1 MTIQHSEGVSI
12 TGVCRIDHINTKI
25 VVQRPVRDMMP
36 TRAVANQTL
45 AESQSYPQLPYV
57 ASAAACKPCSA
68 ERVRPPGNRS
78 QRETSRE
85 RGGVAI
91 SGPAPSFP
99 ITRGRRQPN
108 ASATQLQDTAD
119 FLACLSENDWT
130 IGSPTR
136 HSDSVSD
143 HVADS

>member
-57 ASAAACKPCSA
+57 ASAAAL
-68 ERVRPPGNRS
+68 
-78 QRETSRE
+78 QTLF
-85 RGGVAI
+85 RGE
-91 SGPAPSFP
+91 SPS
-99 ITRGRRQPN
+99 TWKQK
-108 ASATQLQDTAD
+108 
-119 FLACLSENDWT
+119 
-130 IGSPTR
+130 PTR
-136 HSDSVSD
+136 NL
-143 HVADS
+143 A